1 MGILVAARRCLHR
14 LIACAG
20 VPLFSLATLSVP
32 AIVQAQPA
40 SEQSST
46 VLRVGIYDNPPKL
59 YVNNNGQPDG
69 ILWQLLD
76 AMAAAAGW
84 QLQPV
89 VCEWNDCLRL
99 LEQRQLD
106 VMPDVASSDARDLRF
121 DFHQEPA
128 LFSWSQIYERPGAGI
143 INLLDLDGLRVAVLE
158 GSIQREYLENLLP
171 GFDVTVQWVVMDDL
185 GHAFDAVAQGRAD
198 VVVSNHYYGDL
209 RASGLGLNRTP
220 IIFQP
225 AQLYYAVPSG
235 AHQPVLQAMD
245 AFLTDWKADPQS
257 PYFDALRPYQALDD
271 NNPLPLWL
279 IWSLAV
285 TSVALLLALGFSF
298 LLRLKVNERTRS
310 LVASE
315 NRLNTILNSVEAYI
329 YIKDHK
335 LRYQYAN
342 RKVCELFGL
351 PAEQIIGKTDAAFFD
366 EATCEHLYENDMRVL
381 RSGERV
387 ADEESNIMASDQQ
400 EHVFI
405 SVKLPLRNPDGSIYA
420 LCGISTDV
428 TEHKQIRNQLHQ
440 LAFFDAL
447 TGLPNRRLV
456 LDRLDHAMASRQKT
470 GFEGALLLIDL
481 DHFKTVNDTLGHDIG
496 DLLLQQVARRLER
509 GLLTTDSAGRL
520 GADEFV
526 LIVEDVALNA
536 NDALVR
542 VRDMAEFLRSQL
554 AQPFDLRGTEFI
566 CSVSV
571 GVAMFSDAGGDTDA
585 LLKGADLAL
594 AAAKSSGRNMVR
606 FFNPAMQ
613 VEVTRRTRIE
623 NALRKAIEHNSL
635 ALYLQ
640 PQINVDG
647 KTVSLEALLSMTDQA
662 LGEVSPGDF
671 IPVAETSGLI
681 VPLGEWVITR
691 ACEILAQWQQSP
703 TLRALSL
710 AVNVSPRQFHHP
722 GFAEHVMACLEKH
735 KVPGSSLVLEV
746 TESLLIDDVDTTVL
760 KMQVLGAQGI
770 QFALDDFGTGYASL
784 SYLKRLP
791 LTQLK
796 IDQSFVR
803 DLLVD
808 QNDEAIV
815 KTIIALG
822 NSLDLQV
829 VAEGVETRAQAM
841 RLQEMGCHF
850 FQGYYFGRPQPA
862 ANWPAILASQLLPT
876 STP

>member
-1 MGILVAARRCLHR
+1 MGVRVATPRRVHQLV
-14 LIACAG
+14 
-20 VPLFSLATLSVP
+20 SLASELLFLITLLLLP
-32 AIVQAQPA
+32 LAAHAQP
-40 SEQSST
+40 ST
-46 VLRVGIYDNPPKL
+46 GQNPTPLRVGIYDNPPKL
-59 YVNNNGQPDG
+59 FVNANGEPDG
-69 ILWQLLD
+69 ILWQLLVH
-76 AMAAAAGW
+76 MATAADW

-89 VCEWNDCLRL
+89 VCEWNECLL
-99 LEQRQLD
+99 QLEQRQLD
-106 VMPDVASSDARDLRF
+106 LMPDVASSDARALRF
-121 DFHQEPA
+121 DFHREPA
-128 LFSWSQIYERPGAGI
+128 LFSWSQIYERPGTGI
-143 INLLDLDGLRVAVLE
+143 LSLLDLEGRRLAILD
-158 GSIQREYLENLLP
+158 GSIQREYLEELLP
-171 GFDVTVQWVVMDDL
+171 GFGVNLQWVVLNDL
-185 GHAFDAVAQGRAD
+185 DQAFDAVAQGQAD
-198 VVVSNHYYGDL
+198 AVVSNHYYGDL
-209 RASGLGLNRTP
+209 RAAGLGLDGTP
-220 IIFQP
+220 VIFQP
-225 AQLYYAVPSG
+225 AQLYFAVPAG
-235 AHQPVLQAMD
+235 AHQPILD
-245 AFLTDWKADPQS
+245 AIDNYLVTWKADPQS
-257 PYFDALRPYQALDD
+257 PYFDALRPWREFSEDAR
-271 NNPLPLWL
+271 LPVWL
-279 IWSLAV
+279 IWSLVITTA
-285 TSVALLLALGFSF
+285 ALLLALGFSL
-298 LLRLKVNERTRS
+298 LLRLKVNEKTRS

-351 PAEQIIGKTDAAFFD
+351 PAEEIIGKTDAAFFD

-381 RSGERV
+381 REGERV

-400 EHVFI
+400 KHEFI

-447 TGLPNRRLV
+447 TGLPNRRLI

-470 GFEGALLLIDL
+470 GYEGALLLIDL
-481 DHFKTVNDTLGHDIG
+481 DHFKTVNDTLGHEMG
-496 DLLLQQVARRLER
+496 DLLLQQVAKRLER

-542 VRDMAEFLRSQL
+542 VRDMAEFLRNQL
-554 AQPFDLRGTEFI
+554 AQPFDLRGNEYV

-594 AAAKSSGRNMVR
+594 AAAKTAGRNMVR
-606 FFNPAMQ
+606 FFNPDMQ

-623 NALRKAIEHNSL
+623 NALRKAIDGNYLTLH
-635 ALYLQ
+635 LQ
-640 PQINVDG
+640 PQVDEHG
-647 KTVSLEALLSMTDQA
+647 ATVSLEALLRMTDPA

-681 VPLGEWVITR
+681 VPLGEWAIER
-691 ACEILAQWQQSP
+691 ACALLAQWQSVDAM
-703 TLRALSL
+703 RNLSL

-722 GFAEHVMACLEKH
+722 EFAGHVLACLDKY

-760 KMQVLGAQGI
+760 KMQMLGVRGI

-815 KTIIALG
+815 RTIIALG
-822 NSLDLQV
+822 NSLEMQV
-829 VAEGVETRAQAM
+829 VAEGVETKAQAA

-850 FQGYYFGRPQPA
+850 FQGYYFSRPQPA
-862 ANWPAILASQLLPT
+862 ERWPDILSGQR
-876 STP
+876 